1 MTYKA
6 DKEPICMGSYKVRE
20 HEVIKKSSVSC
31 PTVSVIVPIYNMES
45 KGFLD
50 DLLGSL
56 DLQTLD
62 DIELVLVDDCSSDN
76 TLDRLIDYSRTHGN
90 VTLIHSVKNG
100 RQGAARNL
108 GLEYAKGAYIGFV
121 DGDDAVDRDYYR
133 EMFNLAV
140 KNNADIVV
148 APLIISDDRLTP
160 IGDKVWQVSNEFD
173 GPITPESRSR
183 LILSPAHIV
192 CSIYKASLFASC
204 HLRFPENVFFED
216 NPTTFR
222 LLCAASSVYTLN
234 LGNDTPCYYYRQS
247 MGSTDHRKD
256 ISNQLIDDRIT
267 TSCMLFDDAVH
278 PSIIVRIIIP
288 IDQSEPLGYF
298 FKNILIERRF
308 LFRIIAVK
316 GEPVKHIAPHRAIQ
330 PVPAR
335 NGNHFFK
342 MLQENIRAVFHTV
355 PTLIFSQPEQ
365 KRFVHADVY
374 DL

>member
-6 DKEPICMGSYKVRE
+6 DKEPIWMGSYRVRE
-20 HEVIKKSSVSC
+20 HEVIEKSSIVH
-31 PTVSVIVPIYNMES
+31 PKVSVIVPIYNMES

-76 TLDRLIDYSRTHGN
+76 TLDRLIDYSRTHSN

-148 APLIISDDRLTP
+148 APLIITDDRLTP

-234 LGNDTPCYYYRQS
+234 LGDDTPCYYYRQS

-267 TSCMLFDDAVH
+267 TSCMLFDDAVECGIYSEN
-278 PSIIVRIIIP
+278 PVAVDMYYLQIALLNTIKKAASLSIDPNELISGLMPMIRERVRF
-288 IDQSEPLGYF
+288 SLRRMAPL
-298 FKNILIERRF
+298 
-308 LFRIIAVK
+308 
-316 GEPVKHIAPHRAIQ
+316 
-330 PVPAR
+330 AR
-335 NGNHFFK
+335 SWK
-342 MLQENIRAVFHTV
+342 RMLQFALAFYCPH
-355 PTLIFSQPEQ
+355 
-365 KRFVHADVY
+365 VY
-374 DL
+374 YALSKMTSR